1 MIGLAK
7 KKAASEGEAT
17 RGKGGKKKLILIV
30 VVAVLILAAGAA
42 AAKIFLFKKAPVSPE
57 QARAAKETKE
67 TKLETLQLDSL
78 VVNLADQ
85 DASHYLRITVVLAF
99 PGGEEVKK
107 KLEEKKFAFRDHI
120 IQLLRKKHYAEVIA
134 PDYTEKLKKEI
145 LSALKQSAGGQLEIS
160 DIYITEYLVQ

>member
-1 MIGLAK
+1 MAK
-7 KKAASEGEAT
+7 KKAAPEGEGT
-17 RGKGGKKKLILIV
+17 HRKGGKKKLIIII

-42 AAKIFLFKKAPVSPE
+42 AAKMFLFKKIPASPE

-67 TKLETLQLDSL
+67 TKLETLQLDSI

-85 DASHYLRITVVLAF
+85 DASHYLRITLVLAF

-107 KLEEKKFAFRDHI
+107 KLEEKKFAFRDRI

-145 LSALKQSAGGQLEIS
+145 LNALEQSEGGQLEIS
-160 DIYITEYLVQ
+160 DLYITEYLVQ